1 MSRMR
6 QNPCILYPPPNPN
19 LMVLGILCWAM
30 DLQTYLYSTDGWIRK
45 MGKLE
50 TSGKS
55 QNGLRNGNTQ
65 DARRRRRRRTTL
77 LTNQMIGGSAM
88 HARRLRES
96 WGRPT
101 QASSASRSEPSNR
114 VWVGICEQQTSTWIV
129 SVRVSSL
136 KNSGVYWIQGSFTHT
151 PSSFRGGRY
160 FTSIS
165 TLIL

>member
-6 QNPCILYPPPNPN
+6 QNPCIHYPSPNPN
-19 LMVLGILCWAM
+19 LMVLGILCWSM

-45 MGKLE
+45 MGKME

-55 QNGLRNGNTQ
+55 KNTLRNGNTQ
-65 DARRRRRRRTTL
+65 DARRRRRTTL
-77 LTNQMIGGSAM
+77 LTNKMNCGSTM
-88 HARRLRES
+88 RARRLRES

-136 KNSGVYWIQGSFTHT
+136 KNSGVYWIQESFTHT
-151 PSSFRGGRY
+151 PSSFMGGRY